1 MKIKHLLVFSLLSFF
16 VSFGLN
22 AFGDDGHTEEQN
34 KAVKEFVVEG
44 IGLGATYS
52 EIKAKYPDIEF
63 MKEDSDA
70 KVGLAVWRTF
80 STKKVDA
87 VRFYIFNGKTYKI
100 SIFYTAETLSKFG
113 GYETIYQKL
122 VAKYGKEDE
131 SSPDEKSLC
140 DYTWQFFD
148 ANRYINYNVVK
159 ENSCGFVIV
168 VDKELSRQLSE
179 KRKSQADVGF

>member
-113 GYETIYQKL
+113 GY
-122 VAKYGKEDE
+122 A
-131 SSPDEKSLC
+131 
-140 DYTWQFFD
+140 WQFFD